1 MSWSWASSGIKKDGA
16 GRQPVHSIYMMA
28 HFSDYRAS
36 PRLKD
41 AKIDDPSVYSSL
53 YAELV
58 LNIRKLF
65 HQCKLVHADLSEYNI
80 LYHEG
85 HLYIIDV
92 SQSVEHDHPSAFDF
106 LRSDIKNVED
116 YFSKMG
122 VKCLGL
128 RRCFEFIV
136 KEKLGASDGLNDDDL
151 FRKWLELAVSDD
163 PSEGGAKTS
172 GRSAHEDA
180 IFKGSY
186 IPRTLGELYD
196 PEREV
201 AALSLDDWQKPIY
214 ADTIELVQPEKKDVT
229 QEVDTQPDVK
239 ALLVPLSEGDSQDS
253 STSYV
258 SSEAEGQD
266 TRPFDDKRPPR
277 GHRHED
283 RELKKVHFSTVSTYT
298 LSSDTRAQERKKA
311 TKAEQR
317 ERRKSKM
324 PKAEKKKRIKA
335 SH

>member
-1 MSWSWASSGIKKDGA
+1 M
-16 GRQPVHSIYMMA
+16 
-28 HFSDYRAS
+28 
-36 PRLKD
+36 
-41 AKIDDPSVYSSL
+41 
-53 YAELV
+53 
-58 LNIRKLF
+58 
-65 HQCKLVHADLSEYNI
+65 HADLSEYNI
-80 LYHEG
+80 LYHES

-122 VKCLGL
+122 VRCLGL

-136 KEKLGASDGLNDDDL
+136 KEKLDTFDGLNDEDV
-151 FRKWLELAVSDD
+151 FKKWLELAPSDN
-163 PSEGGAKTS
+163 PSEVDTKTLS

-180 IFKGSY
+180 VFKRSY

-214 ADTIELVQPEKKDVT
+214 ADTIELVQPEKEDVVK
-229 QEVDTQPDVK
+229 EVDTQPDGGK
-239 ALLVPLSEGDSQDS
+239 ALSAPLPEGDSQDS
-253 STSYV
+253 TSDV

-266 TRPFDDKRPPR
+266 TKPFEDKRPAR

-283 RELKKVHFSTVSTYT
+283 RELKKVHSSTASTYT
-298 LSSDTRAQERKKA
+298 LWSDSRAQERKKA

-324 PKAEKKKRIKA
+324 PKAEKKKRIKT

>member
-1 MSWSWASSGIKKDGA
+1 
-16 GRQPVHSIYMMA
+16 
-28 HFSDYRAS
+28 
-36 PRLKD
+36 
-41 AKIDDPSVYSSL
+41 L

-116 YFSKMG
+116 FFAKMG

-128 RRCFEFIV
+128 RRCFEFVV
-136 KEKLGASDGLNDDDL
+136 KEKLDTTDGLRDEDV
-151 FRKWLELAVSDD
+151 FKKWLELAALDD
-163 PSEGGAKTS
+163 TPEDDNPKANASSAL
-172 GRSAHEDA
+172 SAHEDA
-180 IFKGSY
+180 VFKQLY

-214 ADTIELVQPEKKDVT
+214 ADTIELVPEKKDLT
-229 QEVDTQPDVK
+229 KADEIQINDGEELPIPLPQEDDD
-239 ALLVPLSEGDSQDS
+239 ESQDS
-253 STSYV
+253 TSDV
-258 SSEAEGQD
+258 SEAEGHD
-266 TRPFDDKRPPR
+266 TKPFEDKRPR

-283 RELKKVHFSTVSTYT
+283 REMKKVHTSTASSHMP
-298 LSSDTRAQERKKA
+298 LSDSHVQERKRA

-324 PKAEKKKRIKA
+324 PKAEKKKRMKA

>member
-1 MSWSWASSGIKKDGA
+1 MSFLGDKEGW
-16 GRQPVHSIYMMA
+16 
-28 HFSDYRAS
+28 AS

-41 AKIDDPSVYSSL
+41 AKINDQAVYASL
-53 YAELV
+53 YSELV
-58 LNIRKLF
+58 LNMRKLF

-85 HLYIIDV
+85 HVYIIDV
-92 SQSVEHDHPSAFDF
+92 SQSVEHDHPAAFDF

-116 YFSKMG
+116 FFAKMG

-136 KEKLGASDGLNDDDL
+136 KEQLDTADQPDDGVVLK
-151 FRKWLELAVSDD
+151 FWLELATSED
-163 PSEGGAKTS
+163 PPGGDTIQVTS
-172 GRSAHEDA
+172 GRSAHEEA
-180 IFKGSY
+180 VFEKSY

-196 PEREV
+196 PEREI
-201 AALSLDDWQKPIY
+201 AALSLDSWKKPIY
-214 ADTIELVQPEKKDVT
+214 ADTIELVQPAKKDIIEAGNA
-229 QEVDTQPDVK
+229 QLDDSEVP
-239 ALLVPLSEGDSQDS
+239 VPLPEGGSQDS
-253 STSYV
+253 TSDV
-258 SSEAEGQD
+258 TSEAEGQD
-266 TRPFDDKRPPR
+266 EKTFEDKRPR

-283 RELKKVHFSTVSTYT
+283 RDLKK
-298 LSSDTRAQERKKA
+298 ERKKA

-317 ERRKSKM
+317 ERRKLKM

>member
-1 MSWSWASSGIKKDGA
+1 M
-16 GRQPVHSIYMMA
+16 
-28 HFSDYRAS
+28 
-36 PRLKD
+36 
-41 AKIDDPSVYSSL
+41 
-53 YAELV
+53 
-58 LNIRKLF
+58 
-65 HQCKLVHADLSEYNI
+65 HADLSEYNI
-80 LYHEG
+80 LYHES

-122 VKCLGL
+122 VRCLGL

-136 KEKLGASDGLNDDDL
+136 KEKLDASDGLNDEDV
-151 FRKWLELAVSDD
+151 FEKWLELAASDS
-163 PSEGGAKTS
+163 PLEGDTKKLS

-180 IFKGSY
+180 VFKGSY

-201 AALSLDDWQKPIY
+201 AALSLDDSQKPIY
-214 ADTIELVQPEKKDVT
+214 ADTIELVQPEKKDAAK
-229 QEVDTQPDVK
+229 EVDTQPDDGK
-239 ALLVPLSEGDSQDS
+239 ALLDPLLEGDSQDS
-253 STSYV
+253 ASDV

-266 TRPFDDKRPPR
+266 AKPFEDKRPPR

-283 RELKKVHFSTVSTYT
+283 RELKKVHCSTVSTYT
-298 LSSDTRAQERKKA
+298 LLFDSRAQERKKA

-324 PKAEKKKRIKA
+324 PKAEKKKRTKT

>member
-1 MSWSWASSGIKKDGA
+1 MVRTGNESLDAQMSD
-16 GRQPVHSIYMMA
+16 
-28 HFSDYRAS
+28 FNDCRAS

-41 AKIDDPSVYSSL
+41 AEINDQSVYTSL
-53 YAELV
+53 YSELV

-85 HLYIIDV
+85 HLFIIDV
-92 SQSVEHDHPSAFDF
+92 SQSVEQDHPSAFDF

-116 YFSKMG
+116 FFAKMG
-122 VKCLGL
+122 VHCLGL

-136 KEKLGASDGLNDDDL
+136 KEKLDTTDTLNDEDVL
-151 FRKWLELAVSDD
+151 RQWLELAASESEA
-163 PSEGGAKTS
+163 PSGGNDTTETAS

-180 IFKGSY
+180 VFKKSY

-201 AALSLDDWQKPIY
+201 AALSLNDWQKPIY
-214 ADTIELVQPEKKDVT
+214 ADTIGLVRPAKRDQGEADDAQLNDGKEIPI
-229 QEVDTQPDVK
+229 
-239 ALLVPLSEGDSQDS
+239 LLPQDSPQDSESDS
-253 STSYV
+253 ST
-258 SSEAEGQD
+258 EAEGQD
-266 TRPFDDKRPPR
+266 VKPFEEKRPR

-283 RELKKVHFSTVSTYT
+283 RELKKVYIASIYKP
-298 LSSDTRAQERKKA
+298 SSDCRIQERKKA

-324 PKAEKKKRIKA
+324 PKAEKKRIKA

>member
-1 MSWSWASSGIKKDGA
+1 M
-16 GRQPVHSIYMMA
+16 
-28 HFSDYRAS
+28 
-36 PRLKD
+36 
-41 AKIDDPSVYSSL
+41 
-53 YAELV
+53 

-122 VKCLGL
+122 VRCLGL

-136 KEKLGASDGLNDDDL
+136 KEKLDTSDGLNDEDL
-151 FRKWLELAVSDD
+151 FGKWLELAMSDD
-163 PSEGGAKTS
+163 PSESGTQTLS

-180 IFKGSY
+180 VFKGSY

-214 ADTIELVQPEKKDVT
+214 ADTIELVQPEKKDVA
-229 QEVDTQPDVK
+229 QEVDTQPDDGK
-239 ALLVPLSEGDSQDS
+239 ALPVPLPEGDSQDS
-253 STSYV
+253 SSSYV

-266 TRPFDDKRPPR
+266 TKPFDDKRPPR

-283 RELKKVHFSTVSTYT
+283 RELKKVHFSTASTYT
-298 LSSDTRAQERKKA
+298 LSSDSRAQERKKA

>member
-1 MSWSWASSGIKKDGA
+1 MSWSWASSGIEKDGA
-16 GRQPVHSIYMMA
+16 ERQYVHSIYLVA
-28 HFSDYRAS
+28 HFLDHRAS

-41 AKIDDPSVYSSL
+41 AEINDQSVYSSL

-80 LYHEG
+80 LYHES

-106 LRSDIKNVED
+106 LRSDIKNVEE

-122 VKCLGL
+122 VRCLGL

-136 KEKLGASDGLNDDDL
+136 KEKLDASDGLNVEDV
-151 FRKWLELAVSDD
+151 FKKWLELAASDN
-163 PSEGGAKTS
+163 PPEGDTETLS

-180 IFKGSY
+180 VFKRSY

-214 ADTIELVQPEKKDVT
+214 ADTIELVQPEKIDVAK
-229 QEVDTQPDVK
+229 EVATQPDDGK
-239 ALLVPLSEGDSQDS
+239 AFPLPLPEGDSQDS
-253 STSYV
+253 VSDV

-266 TRPFDDKRPPR
+266 TKHFEDKRPPR

-283 RELKKVHFSTVSTYT
+283 RELKKVHSSQHLQTHCRLT
-298 LSSDTRAQERKKA
+298 LAPRSGRRLQKLNSVKGESRRCLR
-311 TKAEQR
+311 QR
-317 ERRKSKM
+317 RRS
-324 PKAEKKKRIKA
+324 I
-335 SH
+335 